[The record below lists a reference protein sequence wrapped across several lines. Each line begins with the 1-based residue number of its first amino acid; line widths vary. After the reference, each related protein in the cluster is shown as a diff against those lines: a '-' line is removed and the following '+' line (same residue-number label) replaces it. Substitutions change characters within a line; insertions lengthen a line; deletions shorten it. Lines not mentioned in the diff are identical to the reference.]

1 MTLIRRRDILCKWC
15 QIFILHLTLEFD
27 IIRAMFYPSSDQRQI
42 STGDLQIATDTHGP
56 ACDMGSHMQSYT
68 SSRRGF
74 PLCTM
79 SEALC
84 RMTLAAIAALA
95 VCTAGAYDLADLTDP
110 TKYVQLETTDTTTF
124 SSITN
129 GEHWSTHEPP
139 EAGLKYFVPSDKT
152 ISSPLVRGSHAT
164 FEGDELIIAG
174 HFMMLGH
181 SDAYLEVPHFTMF
194 HGTAFDF
201 AGNVRAG
208 RRYFGEMTVDPQ
220 RLGYQTDRNYI
231 DVTLPTRGSSATITR
246 IQDLD
251 YDLVG
256 PSGAVIYW
264 GRHNESTQLRVG
276 LCWFGDNTRY
286 FGKLMATGANSVLGI
301 GTSDMPGTVQL
312 LNQAHFARF
321 TNRVSGVGLAGVPNV
336 ISKLVMADDT
346 TIECASGAP
355 LTVTNELSL
364 GSTINLA
371 FGSVLKPQ
379 SLAATPAKTND
390 VITLAAGAT
399 GTLELDTF
407 NISYDTLGP
416 FPGVTFSVVTDADGS
431 KTLRAT
437 TREIVQFD
445 STKSVSPSDIEATEP
460 GKDYLYSPISSQGAK
475 RNYVSQSG
483 DAFKG
488 ETLYLNDVLNFV
500 STSAEREGLYAPNLY
515 LAGST
520 TAHLYGVNTF
530 FVRGYG
536 AYYLR
541 GGITLDPDYSGAW
554 QVRGSKLLFVESTIS
569 GSADLRLHS
578 IFVGASKHNP
588 GYIEFTALN
597 TNFTGRVITYNDVD
611 TGRAPTESATLT
623 VFATDGRNLGGPLAD
638 FTYDALTLSG
648 WCKLATVTHSVVF
661 DQANR
666 GVLVKGNGQVE
677 ATEGDT
683 LTFMNPLTMAG
694 ELVKQ
699 GPGTLALGGAMRFI
713 DGEEATEPLAGTN
726 VVTVKAGWIK
736 PLATNA
742 LDGAALAFGTGTG
755 IRLDVSPTADGLAER
770 GFVNV
775 KANGSVGLAAGATG
789 KIMLAF
795 DGMPSGTVTLGV
807 ATLPARADAEAL
819 CSLLQVV
826 RPKGFKGILSVV
838 ENDDGSATVKVVLSQ
853 PGTAFVIR

>member
-1 MTLIRRRDILCKWC
+1 MATGKTLDGNPHARFFRK
-15 QIFILHLTLEFD
+15 TL
-27 IIRAMFYPSSDQRQI
+27 
-42 STGDLQIATDTHGP
+42 P
-56 ACDMGSHMQSYT
+56 A
-68 SSRRGF
+68 
-74 PLCTM
+74 
-79 SEALC
+79 
-84 RMTLAAIAALA
+84 AAIAAIA
-95 VCTAGAYDLADLTDP
+95 VCTSGAYDLADLTDP
-110 TKYVQLETTDTTTF
+110 TKYVQLETSDTTTF

-139 EAGLKYFVPSDKT
+139 KAGLKYFVPSGMT
-152 ISSPLVRGSHAT
+152 ISSPLVNGNHAK

-181 SDAYLEVPHFTMF
+181 FDAYLEVPHFTMF

-201 AGNVRAG
+201 AGNTRPG

-231 DVTLPTRGSSATITR
+231 DVTLPTKGSSATITR
-246 IQDLD
+246 LQDLD

-264 GRHNESTQLRVG
+264 GRLNRDTQLRVG

-321 TNRVSGVGLAGVPNV
+321 TNRVSGVGMAGVPNV

-346 TIECASGAP
+346 TIECASDAP

-371 FGSVLKPQ
+371 FGGSLMP
-379 SLAATPAKTND
+379 SLAATPAQTND

-399 GTLELDTF
+399 GTLDINTF
-407 NISYDTLGP
+407 NMSYDKLGP
-416 FPGVTFSVVTDADGS
+416 FPTITSFSVVTNADNS
-431 KTLRAT
+431 KTLRVT
-437 TREIVQFD
+437 TREIVAFD
-445 STKSVSPSDIEATEP
+445 RTKSVSQADIAATEP
-460 GKDYLYSPISSQGAK
+460 GKDYLYSPTSSATTK
-475 RNYVSQSG
+475 RNYASYTG

-488 ETLYLNDVLNFV
+488 ETLYLNNVDNFV
-500 STSAEREGLYAPNLY
+500 SPNKTAEGIYAPNLY
-515 LAGST
+515 LAGSSA
-520 TAHLYGVNTF
+520 AHLYSVDTF
-530 FVRGYG
+530 KVRGYS
-536 AYYLR
+536 AYYVR
-541 GGITLDPDYSGAW
+541 GGITLDPDYSGTW
-554 QVRGSKLLFVESTIS
+554 KIRGNKLLFVESTVS
-569 GSADLRLHS
+569 GSADLRLNA
-578 IFVGASKHNP
+578 IFVGASGHNP
-588 GYIEFTALN
+588 GYVEFTALN
-597 TNFTGRVITYNDVD
+597 TNFTGRVIAYNPVDVNA
-611 TGRAPTESATLT
+611 GVPHENMTLT

-648 WCKLATVTHSVVF
+648 WCKLATVTNSVVF

-666 GVLVKGNGQVE
+666 GVFVQGNGQVE
-677 ATEGDT
+677 VTDGDT
-683 LTFMNPLTMAG
+683 ITFMNPLTMAG
-694 ELVKQ
+694 ALLKK

-713 DGEEATEPLAGTN
+713 DGEESTEPLAGTN

-795 DGMPSGTVTLGV
+795 DGMPSGAVVLGV
-807 ATLPARADAEAL
+807 ATLPARSDAEAL

-838 ENDDGSATVKVVLSQ
+838 ENDDGSATVKVALSQ

>member
-1 MTLIRRRDILCKWC
+1 M
-15 QIFILHLTLEFD
+15 
-27 IIRAMFYPSSDQRQI
+27 
-42 STGDLQIATDTHGP
+42 AT
-56 ACDMGSHMQSYT
+56 
-68 SSRRGF
+68 
-74 PLCTM
+74 
-79 SEALC
+79 EKALLGM
-84 RMTLAAIAALA
+84 RFAAIAAIA
-95 VCTAGAYDLADLTDP
+95 VCASGAYNIDDLTDP
-110 TKYVQLETTDTTTF
+110 TKYVQLETSDNTTF

-152 ISSPLVRGSHAT
+152 ISSPLVNGSHAK

-174 HFMMLGH
+174 NFMMLGH

-194 HGTAFDF
+194 HGTTFDF

-231 DVTLPTRGSSATITR
+231 DVTLPTKGSSATITR
-246 IQDLD
+246 LQDLD

-264 GRHNESTQLRVG
+264 GRLNRDTQLRVG

-312 LNQAHFARF
+312 LNQAHVARF
-321 TNRVSGVGLAGVPNV
+321 TNRVNGVGMAGVPNV

-346 TIECASGAP
+346 TIECAAGAP

-364 GSTINLA
+364 GSSINLA
-371 FGSVLKPQ
+371 FGGVLTPQ

-390 VITLAAGAT
+390 VITLAAPAT
-399 GTLELDTF
+399 GTLDIETF
-407 NISYDTLGP
+407 KMSYDKLGP
-416 FPGVTFSVVTDADGS
+416 FPAIVDFSVVTDANNGS
-431 KTLRAT
+431 KTLRAV
-437 TREIVQFD
+437 TREIVAFD
-445 STKSVSPSDIEATEP
+445 RTASVTQADIEATEP
-460 GKDYLYSPISSQGAK
+460 GKDYLYSPTTSK
-475 RNYVSQSG
+475 RNYASYTG

-488 ETLYLNDVLNFV
+488 ETLYLNNVDNFV
-500 STSAEREGLYAPNLY
+500 SPNKTAEGIYAPNLY
-515 LAGST
+515 LAGSSA
-520 TAHLYGVNTF
+520 AHLYSVDTF
-530 FVRGYG
+530 KVRGYS
-536 AYYLR
+536 AYYVR
-541 GGITLDPDYSGAW
+541 GGSTLDPDYSGTW
-554 QVRGSKLLFVESTIS
+554 KIRGSKLLFVESTVS
-569 GSADLRLHS
+569 GSADLRINS
-578 IFVGASKHNP
+578 IYVGASKHEP

-597 TNFTGRVITYNDVD
+597 TNFTGRVITYNAVD
-611 TGRAPTESATLT
+611 PGRAPSESAMLA

-648 WCKLATVTHSVVF
+648 WCKLATVTNSIVL

-666 GVLVKGNGQVE
+666 GVLVQGNGQVE
-677 ATEGDT
+677 VTDGDT
-683 LTFMNPLTMAG
+683 VTFMNPLTMAG
-694 ELVKQ
+694 ALLKK

-713 DGEEATEPLAGTN
+713 DGEESTEPLAGTN

-795 DGMPSGTVTLGV
+795 DGMPSESVALGV

-819 CSLLQVV
+819 CSLLQIV
-826 RPKGFKGILSVV
+826 RPQGCRGSLKVV
-838 ENDDGSATVKVVLSQ
+838 DNADGTATVKVALSKA
-853 PGTAFVIR
+853 GTTFIIR

>member
-1 MTLIRRRDILCKWC
+1 
-15 QIFILHLTLEFD
+15 
-27 IIRAMFYPSSDQRQI
+27 
-42 STGDLQIATDTHGP
+42 
-56 ACDMGSHMQSYT
+56 
-68 SSRRGF
+68 
-74 PLCTM
+74 M

-371 FGSVLKPQ
+371 FGGSLMP
-379 SLAATPAKTND
+379 SLAATPAQTND

-399 GTLELDTF
+399 GTLDINTF
-407 NISYDTLGP
+407 NMSYDKLGP
-416 FPGVTFSVVTDADGS
+416 FPAITSFSVVTNADNS
-431 KTLRAT
+431 KTLRVT
-437 TREIVQFD
+437 TREIVAFD
-445 STKSVSPSDIEATEP
+445 RTASVKQADIEATEP
-460 GKDYLYSPISSQGAK
+460 GKDYLYSPNSSATTK
-475 RNYVSQSG
+475 RNYYSYTG

-488 ETLYLNDVLNFV
+488 ETLYLNNVDNFV
-500 STSAEREGLYAPNLY
+500 CPNKTAEGIYAPNLY
-515 LAGST
+515 LAGSSA
-520 TAHLYGVNTF
+520 AHLYSVDTF
-530 FVRGYG
+530 KVRGYS
-536 AYYLR
+536 AYYVR
-541 GGITLDPDYSGAW
+541 GGMTLDPDYSGTW
-554 QVRGSKLLFVESTIS
+554 KIRGSKLLFVESTVS
-569 GSADLRLHS
+569 GSADLRLNA
-578 IFVGASKHNP
+578 IFVGASGHNP
-588 GYIEFTALN
+588 GYVEFTALN
-597 TNFTGRVITYNDVD
+597 TNFTGRVIAYNPVD
-611 TGRAPTESATLT
+611 ENAGVPHENMTLT

-648 WCKLATVTHSVVF
+648 WCKLATVTNSVVF

-666 GVLVKGNGQVE
+666 GVLVQGNGQVE
-677 ATEGDT
+677 VTDGDAI
-683 LTFMNPLTMAG
+683 TFMNPLTMAG
-694 ELVKQ
+694 ELLKK

-775 KANGSVGLAAGATG
+775 KANGSVGMAAGATG

-807 ATLPARADAEAL
+807 ATLPARSDAEAL

-838 ENDDGSATVKVVLSQ
+838 ENDDGSATVKVALSQ